1 MIKWPLDTYF
11 AKINGKHPEV
21 QIYSDRI
28 SIHNNKQCCLH
39 FKFRLQIMSRWL
51 VMFLH
56 CVMAMLA
63 QLDLH
68 GVAQPQSQLEYL
80 EPLEKWRRW
89 NNCYK
94 LSRTAHGQKWRT
106 ITTPRAMRQR
116 EHNCPSEWVQEFSTP
131 DLQQNTAATI
141 SIEKLNV
148 LWARAFALLQG

>member
-1 MIKWPLDTYF
+1 MIKWSMENTQKY
-11 AKINGKHPEV
+11 
-21 QIYSDRI
+21 R
-28 SIHNNKQCCLH
+28 SILIELVYTTTSNAAYTLNLGYRSCHGGWSCLCTV
-39 FKFRLQIMSRWL
+39 SWL
-51 VMFLH
+51 
-56 CVMAMLA
+56 MLA

-68 GVAQPQSQLEYL
+68 GFAQPHSQLVYL
-80 EPLEKWRRW
+80 EPLEKWRRC